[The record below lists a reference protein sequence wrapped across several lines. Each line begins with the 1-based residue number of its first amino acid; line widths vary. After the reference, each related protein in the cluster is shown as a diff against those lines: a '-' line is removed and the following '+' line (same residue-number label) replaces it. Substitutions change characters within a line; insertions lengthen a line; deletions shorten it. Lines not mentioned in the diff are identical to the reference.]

1 MKESKNLEEEK
12 QIETIEQAEK
22 EVERRHLDPDVFNA
36 LNLYDEKLGEE
47 YEKQG
52 YNPFEP
58 NFKLT
63 EDFALEVLEAKAKEQ
78 GLPEKDFLE
87 TNIKK
92 VTSYFKNTLQTGEKL
107 AKMIEDKMATP
118 DIDMSTM
125 HQLQRAIIFLKNR
138 NQLLK
143 RNIRELKFKN
153 ANAIQ
158 MFADMYALDKELSD
172 LLKDSYKNEV
182 DVNAILKQFVEVC
195 QNRAKQKIY
204 KEKQQNKEKQKQKEL
219 REMLDE
225 NIAQSGHQI
234 MHDMNEILET
244 AANVIET
251 LTQQPEIHQE
261 REPRPEPLHH
271 HDHNHSHDHSHS
283 HDHNFSHDNS
293 LQQDGQQDN
302 LDIDGPEIDL

>member
-1 MKESKNLEEEK
+1 MKESKFPEEEK
-12 QIETIEQAEK
+12 QIETLEEAEK
-22 EVERRHLDPDVFNA
+22 EVQKRHIDPDIFNA

-78 GLPEKDFLE
+78 GIPAKDFLE
-87 TNIKK
+87 ANIKK

-107 AKMIEDKMATP
+107 AKMLEDKMAAP
-118 DIDMSTM
+118 NIDMSTM

-172 LLKDSYKNEV
+172 LLKDSYENEV
-182 DVNAILKQFVEVC
+182 DINAILKQFVEVC
-195 QNRAKQKIY
+195 ENRAKQKIL

-219 REMLDE
+219 YE
-225 NIAQSGHQI
+225 NINENLAQAGHQI
-234 MHDMNEILET
+234 QNDLAQILET
-244 AANVIET
+244 AAQVIET
-251 LTQQPEIHQE
+251 ITQHNIATAPEVPHLHNNHHEHNHQHSQE
-261 REPRPEPLHH
+261 QEHN
-271 HDHNHSHDHSHS
+271 HDHNHT
-283 HDHNFSHDNS
+283 
-293 LQQDGQQDN
+293 QDN
-302 LDIDGPEIDL
+302 VDLNIDGPEIDL